1 MRKKTQKGVG
11 VLLQRCGDED
21 DNGVRERERER
32 GGGGRRE
39 RKGSFLAGFVFGG
52 RG

>member
-21 DNGVRERERER
+21 DNGVRERGG

-39 RKGSFLAGFVFGG
+39 RKGS
-52 RG
+52 